1 MAQHDRN
8 ALSRAQENL
17 QLAEKVMTARK
28 ALATLG
34 LAVVVAAVAAIG
46 AAQAQGAPTLRFAVI
61 GSGGQSEVP
70 FAIQQA
76 GLDKKYGI
84 KIEIIDFAAPGQQYN
99 MFRSGAADIASGNFI
114 DLLRQRKGGNAIQA
128 IHGFQGYNN
137 VFVVKPNSP
146 FKEFADLKGRKV
158 GTFGTTFLD
167 WLIVRAAGKKAFDVD
182 LETDASLVP
191 GAPPLLNQFLARGE
205 VDATLQFSSLALA
218 PIVRNEQRM
227 LIDLPALMKAA
238 GLRSDLLYLQWMITE
253 KWAKANPEAV
263 SKLPAM
269 LNEAY
274 ALLKRD
280 DGLWPVL
287 AQRINI
293 TDPAIIAAYRDL
305 ARRID
310 NPPYSAELIKPTQ
323 ELLDALVAIAGEPA
337 VGVTT
342 VDPAAFLFP

>member
-1 MAQHDRN
+1 V
-8 ALSRAQENL
+8 
-17 QLAEKVMTARK
+17 EKIMTARK
-28 ALATLG
+28 AFATL
-34 LAVVVAAVAAIG
+34 AVSLAAVAVASVG
-46 AAQAQGAPTLRFAVI
+46 SARSQGVPTLRFAVI
-61 GSGGQSEVP
+61 GSAGQTEVP

-84 KIEIIDFAAPGQQYN
+84 NIEIIDFAAPGQQYN
-99 MFRSGAADIASGNFI
+99 MFRSGAADIAGGNFI

-128 IHGFQGYNN
+128 IHGFQGYTNA
-137 VFVVKPNSP
+137 FVVKPNSSV
-146 FKEFADLKGRKV
+146 KAFADLKGKKV

-167 WLIVRAAGKKAFDVD
+167 WLIVRAAGKKAYNLDVQ
-182 LETDASLVP
+182 TDASPVP
-191 GAPPLLNQFLARGE
+191 GSPPLLNQFLARGE
-205 VDATLQFSSLALA
+205 VDATLQFSSLTLA
-218 PIVRNEQRM
+218 PIARGEQRV

-238 GLRSDLLYLQWMITE
+238 GFRSDLFYVQWMITE

-263 SKLPAM
+263 TRLPEM
-269 LNEAY
+269 LSEAY

-280 DGLWPVL
+280 DGLWPAL

-305 ARRID
+305 ERGVD

-323 ELLDALVAIAGEPA
+323 KLLDAIVAIAGEQA

-342 VDPAAFLFP
+342 VDPAAFLFR

>member
-1 MAQHDRN
+1 MERSMA
-8 ALSRAQENL
+8 S
-17 QLAEKVMTARK
+17 RK
-28 ALATLG
+28 AFAVIG
-34 LAVVVAAVAAIG
+34 LALMASAENVGVASS
-46 AAQAQGAPTLRFAVI
+46 QSAPTLRFAVI
-61 GSGGQSEVP
+61 GSASQTEVP
-70 FAIQQA
+70 YAIQQA

-84 KIEIIDFAAPGQQYN
+84 NVEIIDFAAPGQQYT
-99 MFRSGAADIASGNFI
+99 MFRSGAADISNGNFV

-128 IHGFQGYNN
+128 IHGFQAHSNM
-137 VFVVKPNSP
+137 FVVKPSSP
-146 FKEFADLKGRKV
+146 IKDFADLKGKRI

-167 WLIVRAAGKKAFDVD
+167 LLIARAAGKKAYNVD
-182 LETDASLVP
+182 LQTDANLVS

-205 VDATLQFSSLALA
+205 VDAMLQFSSLTLA
-218 PIVRNEQRM
+218 PLAQGEQRM
-227 LIDLPALMKAA
+227 LIDQPTLMKAA
-238 GLRSDLLYLQWMITE
+238 GFRSDLFYLQWMVTE

-263 SKLPAM
+263 RRLPAM

-274 ALLKRD
+274 AVLKRD

-293 TDPAIIAAYRDL
+293 TDPAITAAYRDL

-310 NPPYSAELIKPTQ
+310 NPPHNAELIKPTQ
-323 ELLDALVAIAGEPA
+323 ELLDAIIAIAGEQA